1 MDDADRWW
9 HGLSDARRAQI
20 HRMMCPEARQ
30 ETVPQD
36 QMILPAPTKEE
47 IRVA

>member
-9 HGLSDARRAQI
+9 HSLTDARREQI
-20 HRMMCPEARQ
+20 HRMMSPEARQ
-30 ETVPQD
+30 EAVPQD
-36 QMILPAPTKEE
+36 QMVLPGPTKEE